1 MKKSMI
7 SVITFLT
14 IIVLMAAFDFS
25 LGPGTVIN
33 VPADMRGAVLFICPA
48 ESSFWDALATG
59 FGHFYK
65 YITIG
70 FFFAAI
76 ILVFVWGWALYQNL
90 LKDSFKKDDFSKP
103 WEFTKLLFWAAV
115 IMILVF
121 NTPNK
126 YRAVDVTNKPG
137 NWVLCEN
144 SSDGAIP
151 VKSDLVHAR

>member
-14 IIVLMAAFDFS
+14 AIVLMATFDLS
-25 LGPGTVIN
+25 LGPDTVIN
-33 VPADMRGAVLFICPA
+33 VPESMRGRALFVCPA
-48 ESSFWDALATG
+48 ESDLWNSLATG

-70 FFFAAI
+70 FFFAMI
-76 ILVFVWGWALYQNL
+76 ILVFVWGWSLYQNL
-90 LKDSFKKDDFSKP
+90 LKDSFKKEDFSKP
-103 WEFTKLLFWAAV
+103 WAFTKLLFWAGV
-115 IMILVF
+115 ILILIF

-126 YRAVDVTNKPG
+126 YREVSITNKPG

-144 SSDGAIP
+144 SSTGAQAINSNL
-151 VKSDLVHAR
+151 VKAK

>member
-7 SVITFLT
+7 SVIIFLT
-14 IIVLMAAFDFS
+14 AIVLMATFEFS

-33 VPADMRGAVLFICPA
+33 VPADMRGRALFICPA
-48 ESSFWDALATG
+48 EDSLWTSLAMG

-76 ILVFVWGWALYQNL
+76 ILVFMWGWALYQNL
-90 LKDSFKKDDFSKP
+90 LKDSFKREDFSTP
-103 WEFTKLLFWAAV
+103 WSFTKLLFWAGV

-126 YRAVDVTNKPG
+126 YRAVSVTNKPG
-137 NWVLCEN
+137 DWVLCED
-144 SSDGAIP
+144 SSTDARA
-151 VKSDLVHAR
+151 VNTNLVHAK